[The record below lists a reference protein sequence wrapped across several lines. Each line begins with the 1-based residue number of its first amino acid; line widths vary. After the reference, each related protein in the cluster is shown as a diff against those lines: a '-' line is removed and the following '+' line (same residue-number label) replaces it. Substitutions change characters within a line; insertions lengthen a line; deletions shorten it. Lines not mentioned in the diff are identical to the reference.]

1 MKALISSGLCND
13 PGPPGPRSAASGSY
27 SGRGSDPYARTVARY
42 LWRKCVRGFE
52 VALYAEVKAQAKAE
66 GMLIKDWI
74 ERALIHE
81 LVRSRQQPLRLKAD
95 LGEKAAEG

>member
-1 MKALISSGLCND
+1 
-13 PGPPGPRSAASGSY
+13 
-27 SGRGSDPYARTVARY
+27 
-42 LWRKCVRGFE
+42 VRGFE

-81 LVRSRQQPLRLKAD
+81 LVRASKQPLPLEAE
-95 LGEKAAEG
+95 LGEQAAAVEG